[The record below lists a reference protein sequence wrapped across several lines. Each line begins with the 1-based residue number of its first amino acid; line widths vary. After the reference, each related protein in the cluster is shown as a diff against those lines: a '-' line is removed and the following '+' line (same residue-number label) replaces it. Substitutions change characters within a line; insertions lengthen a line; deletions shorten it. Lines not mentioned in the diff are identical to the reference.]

1 MPGRD
6 VNVRVAM
13 RSSRLTDD
21 DLWRVIADNTD
32 AMSVLIEK
40 QFELDAGM
48 RTPDPDT
55 RQRLML
61 FNVQAIDNYNRQYRD
76 CIAEIRR
83 RYPSI

>member
-1 MPGRD
+1 
-6 VNVRVAM
+6 M
-13 RSSRLTDD
+13 RSSHLTDD

-40 QFELDAGM
+40 QFALDAEAG
-48 RTPDPDT
+48 TPDPDT
-55 RQRLML
+55 QKLML

>member
-1 MPGRD
+1 
-6 VNVRVAM
+6 M

-48 RTPDPDT
+48 QTPDPDT
-55 RQRLML
+55 RQKLML
-61 FNVQAIDNYNRQYRD
+61 FNVQAIDNYDRQYRD